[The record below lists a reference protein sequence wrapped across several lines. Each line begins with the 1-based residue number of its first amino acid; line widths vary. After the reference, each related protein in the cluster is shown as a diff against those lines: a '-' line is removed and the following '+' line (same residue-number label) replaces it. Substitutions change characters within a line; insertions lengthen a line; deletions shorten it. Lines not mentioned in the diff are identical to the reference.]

1 MQNRR
6 YRVCDATQS
15 SDSPIHVRS
24 SGDGDHERC
33 SESDEH
39 ARGDIDWIVDADEDA
54 VEADAGRDDEKQ
66 HTEPPMEHQYGEG
79 DGKGDTCVIARKRVV
94 STVMDKQHGLLWMV
108 SEGPRVIPEVSEGGV
123 DE

>member
-24 SGDGDHERC
+24 SGDGDDER
-33 SESDEH
+33 SESDQH
-39 ARGDIDWIVDADEDA
+39 ARADIDWVVDADEDP

-79 DGKGDTCVIARKRVV
+79 DGKGDTCVITRKGVV
-94 STVMDKQHGLLWMV
+94 GTVMDKQHGLLRML
-108 SEGPRVIPEVSEGGV
+108 SEEAARGTRRVRGRC
-123 DE
+123 